1 MVSVVARLVM
11 VWPLFLLMPEAHAD
25 SYRYMHVS
33 IDTPWVIFLFLTVVI
48 LLPFFLM
55 AFLYWRNAI
64 RKNAETGDEN

>member
-1 MVSVVARLVM
+1 MVYLVKRLLM
-11 VWPLFLLMPEAHAD
+11 AWPLIWFVSGSYAD

-55 AFLYWRNAI
+55 AFLYWRNAV
-64 RKNAETGDEN
+64 RKNAEAGDEN